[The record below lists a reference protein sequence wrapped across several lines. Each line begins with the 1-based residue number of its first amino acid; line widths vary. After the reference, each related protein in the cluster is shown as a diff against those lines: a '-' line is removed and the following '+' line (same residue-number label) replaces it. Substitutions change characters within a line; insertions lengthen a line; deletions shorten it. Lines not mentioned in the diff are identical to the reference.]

1 MKKPSSNLTP
11 MITVTPNSRPHSQMV
26 VDESVKCTI
35 CPVTDESYPGSNEER
50 KNKYLQ
56 KYSIFKSSH
65 TSKALDPV
73 MQAFL

>member
-1 MKKPSSNLTP
+1 
-11 MITVTPNSRPHSQMV
+11 MV
-26 VDESVKCTI
+26 VDESDKCTI
-35 CPVTDESYPGSNEER
+35 CPVTDESYPTSNEER